1 MIISTA
7 LFIIILVLINAPA
20 WTFALV
26 GVHFV
31 LQIIERV
38 KYEEGKKALLKV
50 IDEIV
55 KAFKESGID

>member
-1 MIISTA
+1 MISTV

-38 KYEEGKKALLKV
+38 KYEEGKKAFLKL

-55 KAFKESGID
+55 KSI